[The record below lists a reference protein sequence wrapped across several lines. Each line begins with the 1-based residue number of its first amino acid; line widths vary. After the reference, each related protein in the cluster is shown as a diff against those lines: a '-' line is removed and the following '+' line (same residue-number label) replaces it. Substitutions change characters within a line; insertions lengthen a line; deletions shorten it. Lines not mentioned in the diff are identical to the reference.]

1 MQIAEQVG
9 STFANIT
16 QAKKCGSKH
25 HVAVPIAIKQVLE
38 CGSFAP
44 MELGAAF

>member
-16 QAKKCGSKH
+16 HAERFGSKH
-25 HVAVPIAIKQVLE
+25 HIAVPVAVKKVSE
-38 CGSFAP
+38 HGSFAP
-44 MELGAAF
+44 MELGATF